1 MSENPERFG
10 ESAGLVDMDEFPKWI
25 IYEDS
30 NYLALDKPGWL
41 VCHPSKNGPLSSLV
55 GAARVYLNAEI
66 LHPVSRL
73 DRETSGVVVVAKN
86 HESAS
91 KAQKA
96 VSEKGAVKKKYLA
109 FLEGF
114 LGATATV
121 SQPLADD
128 KHSIVA
134 IKTCC
139 AIQKPSA
146 KSACTI
152 FRPISHSNS
161 PDGDFTL
168 CEVELL
174 TGRKHQIRAHAQ
186 WLGHSVAGDKLYGPD
201 ETLYLDFA
209 EKGFTEEMSKIL
221 PIKRQALHAF
231 EMDFGASVPE
241 LKLRAPLAEDLVSFA
256 KKYRIEIPEK
266 YLKA

>member
-1 MSENPERFG
+1 M
-10 ESAGLVDMDEFPKWI
+10 I
-25 IYEDS
+25 
-30 NYLALDKPGWL
+30 
-41 VCHPSKNGPLSSLV
+41 SSLV
-55 GAARVYLNAEI
+55 GAARVYLNAEV

-231 EMDFGASVPE
+231 EMDFGTSVPE

>member
-1 MSENPERFG
+1 
-10 ESAGLVDMDEFPKWI
+10 MDEFPKWI

-55 GAARVYLNAEI
+55 GAARVYLNAEV

-128 KHSIVA
+128 
-134 IKTCC
+134 
-139 AIQKPSA
+139 
-146 KSACTI
+146 
-152 FRPISHSNS
+152 
-161 PDGDFTL
+161 
-168 CEVELL
+168 
-174 TGRKHQIRAHAQ
+174 
-186 WLGHSVAGDKLYGPD
+186 
-201 ETLYLDFA
+201 
-209 EKGFTEEMSKIL
+209 
-221 PIKRQALHAF
+221 
-231 EMDFGASVPE
+231 
-241 LKLRAPLAEDLVSFA
+241 
-256 KKYRIEIPEK
+256 
-266 YLKA
+266 

>member
-1 MSENPERFG
+1 
-10 ESAGLVDMDEFPKWI
+10 MDEFPKWI

-55 GAARVYLNAEI
+55 GAARVYLNAEV

-114 LGATATV
+114 LDATATV

-139 AIQKPSA
+139 AMQKPSA

-152 FRPISHSNS
+152 FRPISHTIRPRRNPLSR
-161 PDGDFTL
+161 FR
-168 CEVELL
+168 
-174 TGRKHQIRAHAQ
+174 RK
-186 WLGHSVAGDKLYGPD
+186 GLYGGD
-201 ETLYLDFA
+201 VENFA
-209 EKGFTEEMSKIL
+209 
-221 PIKRQALHAF
+221 
-231 EMDFGASVPE
+231 D
-241 LKLRAPLAEDLVSFA
+241 
-256 KKYRIEIPEK
+256 
-266 YLKA
+266 

>member
-1 MSENPERFG
+1 M
-10 ESAGLVDMDEFPKWI
+10 
-25 IYEDS
+25 
-30 NYLALDKPGWL
+30 
-41 VCHPSKNGPLSSLV
+41 
-55 GAARVYLNAEI
+55 GAARVYLNAEV

-114 LGATATV
+114 LDATATV

-139 AIQKPSA
+139 AMQKPSA

-152 FRPISHSNS
+152 FRPISHSDS

-201 ETLYLDFA
+201 ETLWIGDESGAISHIMISPDRMAERIQKGLKRDFTDD
-209 EKGFTEEMSKIL
+209 EWNYYIGNNL
-221 PIKRQALHAF
+221 PRRLMRQLNQ
-231 EMDFGASVPE
+231 
-241 LKLRAPLAEDLVSFA
+241 
-256 KKYRIEIPEK
+256 
-266 YLKA
+266 